1 MVRTEHDIV
10 SQVQSAKTDSE
21 AADALIRQY
30 MGFIRSET
38 VKFLHTA
45 PENGHEDEL
54 SIAMLAFYEAVLAYE
69 RNRGAFLPYAARA
82 IKNRL
87 IDHYR
92 TEKRH
97 GNVISLHT
105 PLGGEEDGGEL
116 LDTIPDTVDH
126 AEDYAVR
133 TASRRE
139 IQEFSE
145 KLAQFGLTFSDVAD
159 NCPRQERTFAACRRV
174 LDFARTQPELLKRVE
189 DTGKL
194 PMGELSAGSGT
205 DRKTME
211 RHRKYLVAILLAFYE
226 AVLAYEKSRGAF
238 LPYAARAIKNRL
250 IDHYRTEK
258 RHGNVISLHTP
269 LGGEED
275 GGELLDTIPD
285 TVDHAGDYAVRTAS
299 RREIQEFSEKLA
311 QFGLTF
317 SDVADNCPRQERTFA
332 ACRRVLDFART
343 QPELLKRVE
352 DTGKLPMG
360 ELSAGSGTDKK
371 TIERH
376 RKYLV
381 AILLAFTNGYEI
393 IRGHL
398 CQVGPKR
405 GGDEA

>member
-10 SQVQSAKTDSE
+10 SQVRSAKTDSE

-54 SIAMLAFYEAVLAYE
+54 SIAM
-69 RNRGAFLPYAARA
+69 
-82 IKNRL
+82 
-87 IDHYR
+87 
-92 TEKRH
+92 
-97 GNVISLHT
+97 
-105 PLGGEEDGGEL
+105 
-116 LDTIPDTVDH
+116 
-126 AEDYAVR
+126 
-133 TASRRE
+133 
-139 IQEFSE
+139 
-145 KLAQFGLTFSDVAD
+145 
-159 NCPRQERTFAACRRV
+159 
-174 LDFARTQPELLKRVE
+174 
-189 DTGKL
+189 
-194 PMGELSAGSGT
+194 
-205 DRKTME
+205 
-211 RHRKYLVAILLAFYE
+211 LAFYE

-317 SDVADNCPRQERTFA
+317 SDVADNCPRQERT
-332 ACRRVLDFART
+332 
-343 QPELLKRVE
+343 LKRVE

-371 TIERH
+371 TMERH

>member
-38 VKFLHTA
+38 VKFIHAA

-54 SIAMLAFYEAVLAYE
+54 SIAM
-69 RNRGAFLPYAARA
+69 
-82 IKNRL
+82 
-87 IDHYR
+87 
-92 TEKRH
+92 
-97 GNVISLHT
+97 
-105 PLGGEEDGGEL
+105 
-116 LDTIPDTVDH
+116 
-126 AEDYAVR
+126 
-133 TASRRE
+133 
-139 IQEFSE
+139 
-145 KLAQFGLTFSDVAD
+145 
-159 NCPRQERTFAACRRV
+159 
-174 LDFARTQPELLKRVE
+174 
-189 DTGKL
+189 
-194 PMGELSAGSGT
+194 
-205 DRKTME
+205 
-211 RHRKYLVAILLAFYE
+211 LAFYE

-285 TVDHAGDYAVRTAS
+285 TVDHTEDYVVRTTS

-332 ACRRVLDFART
+332 ACRPGAGLCPGPAGAA
-343 QPELLKRVE
+343 E
-352 DTGKLPMG
+352 TGG
-360 ELSAGSGTDKK
+360 GHGQSAYERAGRRL
-371 TIERH
+371 RH
-376 RKYLV
+376 RQEDHGAAPEV
-381 AILLAFTNGYEI
+381 PG
-393 IRGHL
+393 GHPAGL
-398 CQVGPKR
+398 HQR
-405 GGDEA
+405 L

>member
-10 SQVQSAKTDSE
+10 SQVRSAKTDSE

-54 SIAMLAFYEAVLAYE
+54 SIAM
-69 RNRGAFLPYAARA
+69 
-82 IKNRL
+82 
-87 IDHYR
+87 
-92 TEKRH
+92 
-97 GNVISLHT
+97 
-105 PLGGEEDGGEL
+105 
-116 LDTIPDTVDH
+116 
-126 AEDYAVR
+126 
-133 TASRRE
+133 
-139 IQEFSE
+139 
-145 KLAQFGLTFSDVAD
+145 
-159 NCPRQERTFAACRRV
+159 
-174 LDFARTQPELLKRVE
+174 
-189 DTGKL
+189 
-194 PMGELSAGSGT
+194 
-205 DRKTME
+205 
-211 RHRKYLVAILLAFYE
+211 LAFYE

-332 ACRRVLDFART
+332 A
-343 QPELLKRVE
+343 
-352 DTGKLPMG
+352 
-360 ELSAGSGTDKK
+360 LSL
-371 TIERH
+371 IH
-376 RKYLV
+376 
-381 AILLAFTNGYEI
+381 I
-393 IRGHL
+393 
-398 CQVGPKR
+398 
-405 GGDEA
+405 